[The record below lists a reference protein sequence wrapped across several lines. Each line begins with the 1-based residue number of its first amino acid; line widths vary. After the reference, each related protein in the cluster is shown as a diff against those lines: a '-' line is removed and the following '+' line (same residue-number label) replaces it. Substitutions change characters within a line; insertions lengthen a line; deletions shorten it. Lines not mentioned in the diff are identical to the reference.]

1 MMRLFLFAML
11 SFVLISCAVISD
23 GKPSIKQ
30 GVFGQVVWLQ
40 GNLMPS
46 PNVPNLN
53 SNKTVVRDVYIYELT
68 NLKQTEGETPL
79 FTKVNTHLIAKAKT
93 DTNGYFQCKLK
104 PGKYSIFTVEEE
116 GRLFANLFEG
126 DGSIMPFE
134 VKANEVITVNIRINY
149 KAFY

>member
-1 MMRLFLFAML
+1 MRIFLFAIL
-11 SFVLISCAVISD
+11 TFGIISCASIKD

-30 GVFGQVVWLQ
+30 GVFGKVTWSQ

-46 PNVPNLN
+46 PDAPKANG
-53 SNKTVVRDVYIYELT
+53 SKAVVREVHIYKLT
-68 NLKQTEGETPL
+68 NLSETEGESPL
-79 FTKVNTHLIAKAKT
+79 FIKLKTQLIAKAKT

-104 PGKYSIFTVEEE
+104 PGNYSIFTAEEE
-116 GRLFANLFEG
+116 GKLFANLFEG

-134 VKANEVITVNIRINY
+134 VKANKVTIVNININY